1 MTSLHDLELAYQQHL
16 KNNIPVS
23 SSGQANDAFEIYAL
37 SLVLTAAQQ
46 EGATIFLKPSI
57 EPLALQNLFL
67 DLLQVVFILKLLIM
81 PMLL

>member
-1 MTSLHDLELAYQQHL
+1 MTSLHDLESAYQQHL

-46 EGATIFLKPSI
+46 EGATISFGTVNRTISPTKLI
-57 EPLALQNLFL
+57 L
-67 DLLQVVFILKLLIM
+67 DLLRVVFILKLLIM